1 MGRMKDIQ
9 VEAEEK
15 AADPVFRMAVLMII
29 EDVLKKVFDKMVDI
43 LGRNFVHRV
52 ELRSLV
58 FKRKG

>member
-9 VEAEEK
+9 VEAVEK

-43 LGRNFVHRV
+43 LGRNVVHRV